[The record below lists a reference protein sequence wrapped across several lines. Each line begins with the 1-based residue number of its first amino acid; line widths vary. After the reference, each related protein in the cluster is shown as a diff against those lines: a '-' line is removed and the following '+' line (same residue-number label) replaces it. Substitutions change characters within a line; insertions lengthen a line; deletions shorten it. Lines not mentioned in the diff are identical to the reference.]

1 MSFLNEVIFQH
12 TLWVCR
18 VHAHV
23 IIWYRCLLSS
33 TGTHIPDEY
42 HLYCSVISIC
52 LLIVNT
58 DWFLMSWVRCWRSFQ
73 KLTMQQ
79 HAQSNA
85 SSQQHCQKAK
95 MAETKYV
102 QRNVYKDMELC
113 IACMGDAQDITPRPG
128 HLKCCTLLK
137 VLYPENT
144 DHHHYQSFALD
155 PNSSV
160 LLNSRVSHIWIREP
174 QLSNTAEF
182 PLGCQ

>member
-42 HLYCSVISIC
+42 HLYCLVISIC

-128 HLKCCTLLK
+128 HLKMLYFIKSFISRKHRPLPLPELCSRSKLFCPFKLK
-137 VLYPENT
+137 GI
-144 DHHHYQSFALD
+144 
-155 PNSSV
+155 
-160 LLNSRVSHIWIREP
+160 SHMDTWAIVV
-174 QLSNTAEF
+174 
-182 PLGCQ
+182 